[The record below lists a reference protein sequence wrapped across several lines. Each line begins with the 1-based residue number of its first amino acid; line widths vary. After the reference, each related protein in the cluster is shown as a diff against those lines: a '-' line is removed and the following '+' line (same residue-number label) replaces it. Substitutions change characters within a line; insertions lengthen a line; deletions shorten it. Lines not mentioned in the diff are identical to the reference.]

1 MSKAARMTIAE
12 FGRYCQKRKP
22 RHYTYL
28 TDNQETDYRASE
40 FMRLVFRC
48 RSMVVCL
55 KPDRLAF
62 LNNGNCVTFE
72 APRYIEVFD
81 DGPCSVVI
89 FKVHYPDRNRE
100 KVAVWMME

>member
-1 MSKAARMTIAE
+1 MPKATRMTIAE
-12 FGRYCQKRKP
+12 FGRYCNKMKP
-22 RHYTYL
+22 RTYVYL
-28 TDNQETDYRASE
+28 TDNQDTDRRDSE

-48 RSMVVCL
+48 RSMVISL

-72 APRYIEVFD
+72 APRYIEVYD
-81 DGPCSVVI
+81 NDPCSIVI
-89 FKVHYPDRNRE
+89 FKVHYPDRNKE